1 MTTASLTCPT
11 CGQEL
16 NPGDFLCLRCETIV
30 DSSALIDEEFEP
42 PREPTV
48 IRALLCP
55 EPTLSRQV
63 PRPPPAPAEAGL
75 ATARKTITRTRVFTL
90 PAGADDLP
98 ALLLG
103 LDLRQQSLSSF
114 EAYIISLIDGRTTVE
129 QLRMMAALSKIE
141 IQSIL
146 RSLLDREIIKLCEA
160 PPKPKPRAATPEP
173 PGRPPP
179 LPEDLPARRVVNES
193 APRPPAQERSPA
205 LPRRSPPPAPP
216 RLERRQVQPAP
227 RPSPQP
233 AFNPLQKA
241 IALERSGD
249 YAGAIKVLE
258 LAIARSDDPAPL
270 FNRLAIAVVKERRDL
285 SAAEDLLQKALALD
299 PDNEVYRQN
308 LMKVLSM
315 SAALTGR
322 HKMPRRRG

>member
-11 CGQEL
+11 CGQEI
-16 NPGDFLCLRCETIV
+16 NRGDFLCVYCEVIV
-30 DSSALIDEEFEP
+30 DPSALVDDDFEP

-75 ATARKTITRTRVFTL
+75 ATGRGTITRTRVFTV

-103 LDLRQQSLSSF
+103 LDLRQQALSSF

-160 PPKPKPRAATPEP
+160 PPKPKPRAAEP
-173 PGRPPP
+173 PSRPPP
-179 LPEDLPARRVVNES
+179 LPEDLPASRPVVLKAS
-193 APRPPAQERSPA
+193 GPRPPAQEPSPP
-205 LPRRSPPPAPP
+205 LPRYSPPRAPP
-216 RLERRQVQPAP
+216 RLERRPVPQPA
-227 RPSPQP
+227 PQP

-241 IALERSGD
+241 IELERSGD
-249 YAGAIKVLE
+249 YAGAIRVLE

-270 FNRLAIAVVKERRDL
+270 YNRLAIAVVKERRDL
-285 SAAEDLLQKALALD
+285 SAAEELLQKALALD